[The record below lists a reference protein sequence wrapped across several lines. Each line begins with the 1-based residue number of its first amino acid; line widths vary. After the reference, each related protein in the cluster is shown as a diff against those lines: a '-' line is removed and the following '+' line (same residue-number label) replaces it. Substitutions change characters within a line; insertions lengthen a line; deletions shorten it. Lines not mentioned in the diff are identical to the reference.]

1 MKDTW
6 QRGATESRGR
16 QYDRD
21 DDPPRRARSLSHGP
35 HPESNI
41 FGMHDVYGS
50 SFTALQT
57 RSTSQAS
64 HRQISSQGP
73 QPQIQDI
80 RVNEDKPPGWSNYQL
95 GSKSRTVL
103 TAVQERRYRG
113 YLGVR
118 VHCGSHADT
127 YRADPSASS
136 TAARLF
142 DADSPFQG
150 QSPPFFFSATQRLN
164 GRPWNWYHPVT
175 EQIPP
180 PSPPIVIPQ
189 PSDFREF
196 HTVDWPQWAARQFTG
211 GPHALS
217 RSRAGMIIKEKARL
231 SGRIMPL
238 AWWTNEYQYKVIFCM
253 SANFTVFYL
262 LLDAEAI
269 FRFRG
274 RYESPEDFFAKH
286 AYGNSDLVSM
296 PGSTVEVMAAQ
307 DILATAFRLC
317 GGDVRDLQLSMAR
330 GVKWWDY
337 FETHGLESL
346 LTPDHFAEM
355 AKLERAAERVIAME
369 ESNG

>member
-6 QRGATESRGR
+6 QRVSSIGSKDGATESRGR
-16 QYDRD
+16 QYERD
-21 DDPPRRARSLSHGP
+21 DDPPRRARSLSQGS
-35 HPESNI
+35 HPESNVFI
-41 FGMHDVYGS
+41 I
-50 SFTALQT
+50 TNQRPT

-64 HRQISSQGP
+64 HRRISSQGP
-73 QPQIQDI
+73 QPQLQDI

-113 YLGVR
+113 YLGQ
-118 VHCGSHADT
+118 
-127 YRADPSASS
+127 
-136 TAARLF
+136 ARRLP
-142 DADSPFQG
+142 DSLMLTLPFKIPVTVLRPLQG
-150 QSPPFFFSATQRLN
+150 PDQA
-164 GRPWNWYHPVT
+164 WDWYHPLT

-180 PSPPIVIPQ
+180 PSPPIIIPH
-189 PSDFREF
+189 PSDFSEF

-217 RSRAGMIIKEKARL
+217 RSRAGMIIKEQARL

-269 FRFRG
+269 YRFRG

-296 PGSTVEVMAAQ
+296 PGSTVDVMAEQ

-346 LTPDHFAEM
+346 LTPNHFGEM
-355 AKLERAAERVIAME
+355 AELERAAERVITME
-369 ESNG
+369 ENNG